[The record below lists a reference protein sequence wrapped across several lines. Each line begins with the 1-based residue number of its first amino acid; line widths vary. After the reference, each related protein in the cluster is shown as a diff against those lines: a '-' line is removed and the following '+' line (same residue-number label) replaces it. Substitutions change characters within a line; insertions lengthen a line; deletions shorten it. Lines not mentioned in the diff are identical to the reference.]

1 MSYARYAEHRV
12 SEATHVPF
20 GHFVTPFGFVGEA
33 VYTAFE
39 GMADIAKRAFDAFQ
53 AKARE
58 REAVRAL
65 VRLDDRTLRDIGVH
79 RTQIHNVVRRVTEN
93 PDTDYREISS

>member
-20 GHFVTPFGFVGEA
+20 GHFVAPFGFVGEA
-33 VYTAFE
+33 IYTAFE
-39 GMADIAKRAFDAFQ
+39 GMTDVAKRAFGAFQ
-53 AKARE
+53 AKTGE

-65 VRLDDRTLRDIGVH
+65 VRLDDRTLRDIGVQRAQVRYIAK
-79 RTQIHNVVRRVTEN
+79 RTAEN